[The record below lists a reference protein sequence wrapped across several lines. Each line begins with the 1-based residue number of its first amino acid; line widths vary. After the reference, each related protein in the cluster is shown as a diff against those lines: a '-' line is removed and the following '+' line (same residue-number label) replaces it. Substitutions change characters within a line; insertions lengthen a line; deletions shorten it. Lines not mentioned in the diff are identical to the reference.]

1 MKLSAAIDYSGD
13 MGSLVSRKQLD
24 TVVRH
29 VEDAQS
35 KGASVLAGGRRRP
48 DLGPFFFEP
57 TILTDV
63 DDTMEVYA
71 RETFGP
77 VVSVYRVADENE
89 AVARAND
96 SEYGLNFSVWTSDER
111 RGRRVAARLQAGTVN
126 VNDAYAAAWGS
137 VDAPMGGMKA
147 SGLGRR
153 HGEHGI
159 LKYTESQTIA
169 VERVIP
175 VGVPDGTDPARY
187 ARVVSAGLKILKR
200 LPGIK

>member
-1 MKLSAAIDYSGD
+1 
-13 MGSLVSRKQLD
+13 
-24 TVVRH
+24 
-29 VEDAQS
+29 
-35 KGASVLAGGRRRP
+35 
-48 DLGPFFFEP
+48 
-57 TILTDV
+57 
-63 DDTMEVYA
+63 MEVYA
-71 RETFGP
+71 HETFGP
-77 VVSVYRVADENE
+77 VASVYRVADENE

-96 SEYGLNFSVWTSDER
+96 SEYGPNFSVWTSDER
-111 RGRRVAARLQAGTVN
+111 RGRRVAARLQAGTIN

-159 LKYTESQTIA
+159 LKYTDSQTVA

-175 VGVPDGTDPARY
+175 VGAPDGVDPVY